1 MSDQAPEVIDML
13 PETTPKDKPVI
24 LVGKRGMEVQTF
36 DAMYRMATA
45 LASSGMVPDHFKA
58 KPAAV
63 LAAMQTGAEIGL
75 APMASLQWI
84 CVIGGRPCLWGN
96 GPKAIVQAS
105 GLVEDWQETWDE
117 ATKTA
122 TCSIKRKGQPTA
134 IVRQFSMADAKT
146 AGLDRKTGPWMTAPP
161 RMCANRARARAL
173 NDGFSDC
180 LLGLHIAEEVQDYA
194 PPERRIVLASEDP
207 LLAELGEESK

>member
-1 MSDQAPEVIDML
+1 MSEPTPQEQPQ
-13 PETTPKDKPVI
+13 ETILDTKPVI
-24 LVGKRGMEVQTF
+24 LVGKRGMEVQSF
-36 DAMYRMATA
+36 DAMYRMANA
-45 LASSGMVPDHFKA
+45 LANSGMVPDHFKA

-75 APMASLQWI
+75 APMTALQWI

-122 TCSIKRKGQPTA
+122 TCAIKRKGQTSP
-134 IVRQFSMADAKT
+134 IVRQFSMADAKSAT
-146 AGLDRKTGPWMTAPP
+146 LDRKTGPWMTAPA

-173 NDGFSDC
+173 NDGFADC
-180 LLGLHIAEEVQDYA
+180 LLGLHVAEEVQDYT
-194 PPERRIVLASEDP
+194 PTVRRIVDADSDP
-207 LLAELGEESK
+207 LLAEPSA